1 MNSKP
6 VCFEKEGDGRCRSCA
21 CRQSACYSPCARLVI
36 AVCCH
41 VLPCVFSV
49 MHCNVSMES
58 HTRTCVLFEAALA
71 PTPTFSSVSF
81 DKIAFAVACACAC
94 VVYVCKRACV
104 CVRGGVGGGASQA
117 LAQSPQT
124 HKHTHTSTPH
134 VQAWLNWSERGT
146 VNP

>member
-1 MNSKP
+1 MP
-6 VCFEKEGDGRCRSCA
+6 LLCLPTIRVL
-21 CRQSACYSPCARLVI
+21 QSLCSSRYSR
-36 AVCCH
+36 

-81 DKIAFAVACACAC
+81 DTIAFAVACACAC

-104 CVRGGVGGGASQA
+104 CVRGGGWRGGIS
-117 LAQSPQT
+117 SISSITPNTQT
-124 HKHTHTSTPH
+124 HTHIYTSRAS
-134 VQAWLNWSERGT
+134 VAQLVRARDCQSLGRRFDS
-146 VNP
+146 V